1 MEKNQQIQ
9 LTICV
14 KPNLMIDKDYFIWLA
29 VIEDIP
35 RNTIGTP
42 SPNLP
47 WKFTPHIPWNS

>member
-47 WKFTPHIPWNS
+47 WKFTLHIPRNS